1 MRMRV
6 VASVVRSVVPSS
18 SVSMLMSVVILSFS
32 VTLTVTEFVLVTVSL
47 SSAILSSLFVSAV
60 SVLREVES

>member
-18 SVSMLMSVVILSFS
+18 SVPMLMSVVLLSF
-32 VTLTVTEFVLVTVSL
+32 TVTVTVTVFVLVTVSL
-47 SSAILSSLFVSAV
+47 SPAVLSSLLVSAV